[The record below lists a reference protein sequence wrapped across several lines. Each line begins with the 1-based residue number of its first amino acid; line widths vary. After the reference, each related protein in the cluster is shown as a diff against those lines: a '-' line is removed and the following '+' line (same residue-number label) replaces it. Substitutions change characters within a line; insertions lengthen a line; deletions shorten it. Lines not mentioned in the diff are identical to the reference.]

1 MRRSSYCGGYS
12 LVEMMFALVLVVLV
26 QALATPAVSGIIN
39 SSRVNNGAEAIFN
52 SLLLARS
59 EAVKR
64 NGKVVVCKS
73 ATGDGCSLSGDWQ
86 QGWIVF
92 HDANNNATLDPGE
105 TILHREAGLS
115 SQVHISGN
123 GPVKDYVSYGP
134 HGKTNLISGAFQAG
148 TITACVQTAKQ
159 IPVRQVVINN
169 SGRPRLARTMLDA
182 CP

>member
-1 MRRSSYCGGYS
+1 MRGSLYYSGYS

-26 QALATPAVSGIIN
+26 QALATPAISGIVN
-39 SSRVNNGAEAIFN
+39 SSRVNTGAEAIFN

-73 ATGDGCSLSGDWQ
+73 AMGNGCSLSGDWQ

-92 HDANNNATLDPGE
+92 HDANNNATLDAGE

-115 SQVHISGN
+115 SQVRISGN
-123 GPVKDYVSYGP
+123 GPVKNYVSYGP
-134 HGKTNLISGAFQAG
+134 LGRTSLASGAFQAG
-148 TITACVQTAKQ
+148 TLTACIRSAGQVQA
-159 IPVRQVVINN
+159 RQVVINS
-169 SGRPRLARTMLDA
+169 SGRARLARDKVDD